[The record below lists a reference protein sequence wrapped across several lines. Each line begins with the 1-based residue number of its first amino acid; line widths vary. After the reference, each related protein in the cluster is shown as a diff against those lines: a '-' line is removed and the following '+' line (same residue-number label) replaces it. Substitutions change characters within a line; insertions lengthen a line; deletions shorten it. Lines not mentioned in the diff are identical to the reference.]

1 VAEASRA
8 RAPRAL
14 PIADPVGEIAL
25 ARSDELAKRW
35 AVALILD
42 RPLEAMAE
50 VPLGDLAR
58 DARPLCEAVLKAVC
72 SNVEL
77 ERLTGSADA
86 DASARTSPARR
97 LAAICGARDAR
108 ETAEAVEELRGV
120 LWEALVAEIGPSSDR
135 SSPGLA
141 LAACDRLAYVC
152 AAMLAVGV
160 DAAFGSQAAPP
171 GQQIATAAP
180 ELDPIAPTSAPIG
193 APAVIVDE
201 LAGGR
206 SASRVAAEAG
216 RSGSLLE
223 SSPTEIEIPEIEI
236 RDQRGEE
243 GPAAWVGSIGAQLER
258 FASDGLP
265 FAVLLVELAEIEHL
279 RHVEPA
285 HELSR
290 LAGQVEGALTAAVAG
305 GGVVLV
311 RERPGRCWLLATD
324 TDRIGARHLA
334 EHLAASVASGVSYR
348 GAPLEVAVGTAVC
361 PEDGREPATLAAYA
375 DVGLYAARA
384 AIRASSATRP
394 GAPVDESAQP

>member
-14 PIADPVGEIAL
+14 PIADPVGDMAL

-50 VPLGDLAR
+50 IPLEDLAR
-58 DARPLCEAVLKAVC
+58 DARSLCEAVLKAVR

-86 DASARTSPARR
+86 DASAGASPARR

-120 LWEALVAEIGPSSDR
+120 LWEALVAEIGPSWDR

-141 LAACDRLAYVC
+141 LAVCDRLAYVC
-152 AAMLAVGV
+152 AATLAVGV
-160 DAAFGSQAAPP
+160 DAAFGSHAAPP
-171 GQQIATAAP
+171 GEQIATAAP

-193 APAVIVDE
+193 AVIIDE

-206 SASRVAAEAG
+206 SASRVSAEAG
-216 RSGSLLE
+216 RSGSLLG
-223 SSPTEIEIPEIEI
+223 SSPTEIEIH
-236 RDQRGEE
+236 DQRGEE

-285 HELSR
+285 HELAR
-290 LAGQVEGALTAAVAG
+290 LAGQVEDALTAAVAG

-311 RERPGRCWLLATD
+311 RERPGRSWLLATD
-324 TDRIGARHLA
+324 TDRAGARHLA

-348 GAPLEVAVGTAVC
+348 GTPLEVAVGAAVC

-384 AIRASSATRP
+384 GIRASSATRP